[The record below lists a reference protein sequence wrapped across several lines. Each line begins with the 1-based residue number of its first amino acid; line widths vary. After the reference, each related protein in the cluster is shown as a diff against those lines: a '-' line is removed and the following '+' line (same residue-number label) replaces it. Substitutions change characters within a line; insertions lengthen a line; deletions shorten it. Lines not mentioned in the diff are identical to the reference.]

1 MKSPRFAPL
10 SGIVFVVL
18 LIVGF
23 IPVGGDTPSI
33 DDSASK
39 ITSFYADN
47 QGKEIAA
54 VILVALAALFLAVF
68 AVALRDYLRAGKA
81 ERDFWPTVALVGAV
95 IAVAG
100 LFVAGGTHI
109 ALIDG
114 GDKNISPDAMV
125 ALNALDNDN
134 FLAFSVPLGIML
146 FGVAG
151 AVLKDGAALPKWL
164 AWVGI
169 VLGIVYFSPVGFVSF
184 GLTGIWII
192 IASILMYQRSAPAA
206 PAAPA
211 ATPTA

>member
-10 SGIVFVVL
+10 SGIAFVVL
-18 LIVGF
+18 LVVGF

-39 ITSFYADN
+39 ITNFYADN

-68 AVALRDYLRAGKA
+68 AVALRDYLRAGNPG
-81 ERDFWPTVALVGAV
+81 RDFWPTVALVGAV
-95 IAVAG
+95 VAVAG
-100 LFVAGGTHI
+100 LFVAGGAHI

-114 GDKNISPDAMV
+114 GDKKIDPSAMV
-125 ALNALDNDN
+125 ALNAIDNDN

-169 VLGIVYFSPVGFVSF
+169 VLGIVYFTPVGFISF
-184 GLTGIWII
+184 MLTGIWII
-192 IASILMYQRSAPAA
+192 VASILMYQRSAPAA
-206 PAAPA
+206 PAA
-211 ATPTA
+211 TPTA